1 MGVAERRQ
9 REKEERRCCILDAA
23 ERVFLGKGLAA
34 ATMDEIAQE
43 AEVSKGT
50 LYLYFK
56 GKDELYLTIAL
67 RALGEHVRLFDEAVQ
82 KGGTGAER
90 LERLM
95 RAQARY
101 ALEHRDRFRIGTSWI
116 GSDYSV
122 GDGSPQFAEYRALVE
137 RLFKSGV
144 DAIELG
150 KRDGSLQ
157 PDLDA
162 PLLAVQL
169 WGASV
174 GLLMLQLNAPEVSRR
189 FPQPLDVD
197 ALVPSFVELMMQAIR
212 KPELRRAGEAV
223 G

>member
-9 REKEERRCCILDAA
+9 REKEERRGCILDAA
-23 ERVFLGKGLAA
+23 ERVFLEKGLAA
-34 ATMDEIAQE
+34 ATMDEIAHE

-67 RALGEHVRLFDEAVQ
+67 RALGELVRLFDEAVAL
-82 KGGTGAER
+82 GGTGSER
-90 LERLM
+90 LERLV

-101 ALEHRDRFRIGTSWI
+101 ATEHRNRFRIGTSWLS
-116 GSDYSV
+116 SDYSV
-122 GDGSPQFAEYRALVE
+122 SDASPQFAEYRGLVG
-137 RLFKSGV
+137 RLFRGAV
-144 DAIELG
+144 EAIELG
-150 KRDGSLQ
+150 KADGSLR

-162 PLLAVQL
+162 PELAVQL

-189 FPQPLDVD
+189 FPAPFDFD
-197 ALVPSFVELMMQAIR
+197 RLVPSFVELILGAIR
-212 KPELRRAGEAV
+212 NPKAAAAREAV

>member
-23 ERVFLGKGLAA
+23 ERVFLEKGLAA

-67 RALGEHVRLFDEAVQ
+67 RALGELVRLFDEAVSH
-82 KGGTGAER
+82 GGSGAER
-90 LERLM
+90 IERLI

-101 ALEHRDRFRIGTSWI
+101 ATEHRNRFRIGTSWLS
-116 GSDYSV
+116 SDYSV
-122 GDGSPQFAEYRALVE
+122 SDASPQFADYRALVG
-137 RLFKSGV
+137 RLFRGAV
-144 DAIELG
+144 EAIELG
-150 KRDGSLQ
+150 KADGSLRS
-157 PDLDA
+157 DLDA
-162 PLLAVQL
+162 PELAVQL
-169 WGASV
+169 WGATV

-189 FPQPLDVD
+189 FPQPFDFER
-197 ALVPSFVELMMQAIR
+197 LVPSFVDLI
-212 KPELRRAGEAV
+212 LRAVRSSDVPAAQEAV